1 MSSAYASYKTER
13 SLRTPASASFSTTWT
28 KSPLSFSSKDSP
40 ARPPDPEHLKAV
52 WSQTADKE
60 QLSAVNSLEGIA
72 DDLTALPFT
81 IQEVKS
87 EDGETPPP
95 TSAAVASKIS
105 LHDVTRAFQQVP
117 APSNVSSHRP
127 PPLSP
132 TAVNGPATRPPTFN
146 YPTPVQAP
154 SAAIRPHFAA
164 FSSPMLAHSPSP
176 TVLYPPPA
184 PSPIPRHPMNG
195 HPQLYNQPMW
205 VPMQTSQNN
214 RAVRPVP
221 SPYPTQMVA
230 YPAPTPVH
238 PVYASGMS
246 PQSVPPSVTGSAPPR
261 PRGMPML
268 SPVMHPAAPANV
280 PMYNGS
286 PVLMHPPA
294 MIASGHRPPYMNSGP
309 PERGQGR
316 SEGMPAANP
325 PHMQQ
330 PSHSQ
335 NHIPPQPMYTHVPF
349 SRPSW

>member
-1 MSSAYASYKTER
+1 M
-13 SLRTPASASFSTTWT
+13 
-28 KSPLSFSSKDSP
+28 
-40 ARPPDPEHLKAV
+40 
-52 WSQTADKE
+52 
-60 QLSAVNSLEGIA
+60 SAVNSLEGIA

-117 APSNVSSHRP
+117 TPSNVSSHRP

-132 TAVNGPATRPPTFN
+132 TAVNGPVTRPPTF

-154 SAAIRPHFAA
+154 SAAIRPHFAT

-176 TVLYPPPA
+176 TVLYPPTA
-184 PSPIPRHPMNG
+184 PSPIPRVPMNG

-205 VPMQTSQNN
+205 VPMQPPQNN
-214 RAVRPVP
+214 RTVRPVH

-238 PVYASGMS
+238 PVYASSMS
-246 PQSVPPSVTGSAPPR
+246 PQSVPPSGSAPPR

-294 MIASGHRPPYMNSGP
+294 MIAPGHRPPYMNSGP

-316 SEGMPAANP
+316 SEGMSAVNA

-335 NHIPPQPMYTHVPF
+335 NHVPPQPMYTHPY

>member
-1 MSSAYASYKTER
+1 MHLPTLSLITQADGKVSEESTER
-13 SLRTPASASFSTTWT
+13 SLRTPASASFSTTWS
-28 KSPLSFSSKDSP
+28 KSPLSFSNKDSP
-40 ARPPDPEHLKAV
+40 ARAPDPEHLKAV

-60 QLSAVNSLEGIA
+60 QVSAVNSLEGIA

-81 IQEVKS
+81 LQDVKS

-117 APSNVSSHRP
+117 TPSNVPSHRP
-127 PPLSP
+127 PPVSP
-132 TAVNGPATRPPTFN
+132 PAANGPVTRPQTFN
-146 YPTPVQAP
+146 YPTPLQAP
-154 SAAIRPHFAA
+154 GAAMRPHFAA

-176 TVLYPPPA
+176 TVLYPPTA
-184 PSPIPRHPMNG
+184 PSPIPRVPMNG
-195 HPQLYNQPMW
+195 HPQLYNQGMW

-214 RAVRPVP
+214 GAIRPVP

-238 PVYASGMS
+238 PVYTSGLS
-246 PQSVPPSVTGSAPPR
+246 PQSVPSVAGSAQQR

-268 SPVMHPAAPANV
+268 I
-280 PMYNGS
+280 
-286 PVLMHPPA
+286 LMHPPA
-294 MIASGHRPPYMNSGP
+294 MIPSGHRPPYMNSGP

-316 SEGMPAANP
+316 SEGISAA

-335 NHIPPQPMYTHVPF
+335 GHIPPQPMYTQVSF
-349 SRPSW
+349 SRPW

>member
-1 MSSAYASYKTER
+1 M
-13 SLRTPASASFSTTWT
+13 
-28 KSPLSFSSKDSP
+28 
-40 ARPPDPEHLKAV
+40 
-52 WSQTADKE
+52 
-60 QLSAVNSLEGIA
+60 SAVNSLEGIA

-81 IQEVKS
+81 IQDVKS

-117 APSNVSSHRP
+117 TPSNVPSHRP
-127 PPLSP
+127 PPMSP
-132 TAVNGPATRPPTFN
+132 SAINGPVTRPPTFN
-146 YPTPVQAP
+146 YPTPLQAP
-154 SAAIRPHFAA
+154 GAAMRPHFAA

-176 TVLYPPPA
+176 TVLYPPTA
-184 PSPIPRHPMNG
+184 PSPIPRVPMNG
-195 HPQLYNQPMW
+195 HPQLYNQGMW

-214 RAVRPVP
+214 GAIRPIP

-230 YPAPTPVH
+230 YPAPTPH
-238 PVYASGMS
+238 PVYTSGLS
-246 PQSVPPSVTGSAPPR
+246 PQSVPPSIAGSAPPR

-280 PMYNGS
+280 QMYNGS
-286 PVLMHPPA
+286 PVLMPPPA
-294 MIASGHRPPYMNSGP
+294 MIPSGHRPYMNSGP
-309 PERGQGR
+309 SERVQGR
-316 SEGMPAANP
+316 SEGISAV

>member
-1 MSSAYASYKTER
+1 M
-13 SLRTPASASFSTTWT
+13 
-28 KSPLSFSSKDSP
+28 
-40 ARPPDPEHLKAV
+40 
-52 WSQTADKE
+52 
-60 QLSAVNSLEGIA
+60 SAVNSLEGIA

-105 LHDVTRAFQQVP
+105 IHDVTRAFQQVP
-117 APSNVSSHRP
+117 TPSNLSSHRP

-132 TAVNGPATRPPTFN
+132 TAVNGPITRPHTFS
-146 YPTPVQAP
+146 YPTPPQAP
-154 SAAIRPHFAA
+154 GAAVRPHFAA

-176 TVLYPPPA
+176 TVLYPSSA
-184 PSPIPRHPMNG
+184 PSPIPRVPMNG

-205 VPMQTSQNN
+205 VHMQTSQNN
-214 RAVRPVP
+214 SGVRPVP
-221 SPYPTQMVA
+221 SPYPTQLVA
-230 YPAPTPVH
+230 YPSPTPVH
-238 PVYASGMS
+238 PVYASGLS
-246 PQSVPPSVTGSAPPR
+246 PQNVPPSITGSGPPR

-294 MIASGHRPPYMNSGP
+294 MIASSHRPPYMNSGP

-316 SEGMPAANP
+316 SESMSAS
-325 PHMQQ
+325 HMQQ

-335 NHIPPQPMYTHVPF
+335 SHIPPQPMYTHVPF